1 MFVLDLFNSRHEKEL
16 HDGAVDNL
24 EARRIEDLIDRMDY
38 MMKAYKQADSDE
50 VRAAIKKRYEEFKAE
65 RDSYYKIKDECM
77 GYGNVVGEAG
87 PRPEDVPAYL
97 RKQQGQAPLT
107 PGQVKAPRPDTLSDP
122 RNLNKNIGNR
132 NEIEE
137 QGTRSTVAQDN
148 FNEIVAAW
156 QDEKDYVI
164 LPFADGR
171 QATLTRPQLWN
182 TIVTLSQVNPN
193 KRTAYTE
200 QKFKDFDTFMRWAS
214 QLKRYKVPPKKKK
227 NAQPGLN
234 LQPPVPTTQATQAV
248 DQPQANSVPQSVS
261 EAGGQKKNP
270 EESDLT
276 GNTARDP
283 VVARELRKMR
293 GRQPAAKSDIEAL
306 VRDEMDQSART
317 EQELAQQQ
325 DELTRQQ
332 QQLTQVHQANQEQGA
347 EIQSQKQ
354 QITALNRR
362 VQQAMTAPAPTKQKT
377 ATPTTAPATGSQ
389 TAYTPEPAA
398 APAEQPVDN
407 KSAEDIA
414 RLEKQIQQLE
424 LMMTLRTPAQ
434 QDDLRDRIEA
444 LEKERDAK
452 IEKQKAATAKAAAT
466 KKANKGKAAVAVAS
480 EKPSTAPT
488 TVEPEKTQKSYY
500 PDTAGIAGMGGSTKA
515 EPNKPTGMDFLDNLL
530 KGHKIEVDQGE
541 TAKVDP
547 EELRQTAEVDESAD
561 NPLDAGAGRQL
572 SRTPEIRRLR
582 QQKDYELML
591 KKELA
596 NRIQDRDESD
606 DEQDFQD
613 ISESNIKR
621 LLSNLKDMTDA
632 EFLERYKKP
641 KQYWRNQL
649 TAKPTTG
656 NIADIDSDIDTARVK
671 PTFDRAGRMVKAR
684 GTPVQQGMKRMLG
697 RPKATRPAAEL
708 NPVEV
713 TMQVP
718 NRKTDQYDLLPA
730 RIFNNEAEAREFAR
744 RVNGHITSIRPVM
757 HETDTKTISV
767 KQYTGDELDL
777 LVAHLAQQMGLSPAQ
792 IRQRYVEPM
801 LKKGQIKIVPDKSVH
816 EGFQDFNRVEPYA
829 VCLAGKPVKQFDYY
843 EDARRFHDNWK
854 KKLYNQGDKAK
865 ADKITLMPLNL
876 DEAAKKGLY
885 YYVNKRKAAG
895 TSRSKNN
902 PKAPTAQAWKDAAKT
917 AKKEDVAEAGS
928 PAQQAAIAIAKKK
941 EQGMAEGDDL
951 THAGQDVMVWT
962 GPPTNNPP
970 RDDKKYWI
978 RGKLD
983 STEMH
988 GGSMRANVMT
998 AKGMYNPELN
1008 RVFKAE
1014 QGVAEDTDSWFRVT
1028 VKTPNGKN
1036 HNIQVPANSHGTA
1049 KRKALAYCAK
1059 NSIAGA
1065 EFVSAMRMPTL
1076 DEQGVAEASYI
1087 NGHVEDPE
1095 SLRWKQTSMSYE
1107 QAVAKFGKNNVK
1119 QDGKNRLGQKI
1130 VMVLVPLGEQAE
1142 TDYSKR
1148 RQREKDV
1155 DAGKPVAK
1163 QRQTGMT
1170 DYQKRRAQQKRE
1182 MELGESTNYWT
1193 KLQNERNN
1201 RLNTLVNELNE
1212 SIKDI
1217 K

>member
-1 MFVLDLFNSRHEKEL
+1 
-16 HDGAVDNL
+16 
-24 EARRIEDLIDRMDY
+24 
-38 MMKAYKQADSDE
+38 
-50 VRAAIKKRYEEFKAE
+50 
-65 RDSYYKIKDECM
+65 
-77 GYGNVVGEAG
+77 
-87 PRPEDVPAYL
+87 
-97 RKQQGQAPLT
+97 
-107 PGQVKAPRPDTLSDP
+107 
-122 RNLNKNIGNR
+122 
-132 NEIEE
+132 
-137 QGTRSTVAQDN
+137 
-148 FNEIVAAW
+148 
-156 QDEKDYVI
+156 
-164 LPFADGR
+164 
-171 QATLTRPQLWN
+171 
-182 TIVTLSQVNPN
+182 
-193 KRTAYTE
+193 
-200 QKFKDFDTFMRWAS
+200 
-214 QLKRYKVPPKKKK
+214 
-227 NAQPGLN
+227 
-234 LQPPVPTTQATQAV
+234 
-248 DQPQANSVPQSVS
+248 
-261 EAGGQKKNP
+261 
-270 EESDLT
+270 
-276 GNTARDP
+276 
-283 VVARELRKMR
+283 
-293 GRQPAAKSDIEAL
+293 
-306 VRDEMDQSART
+306 
-317 EQELAQQQ
+317 
-325 DELTRQQ
+325 
-332 QQLTQVHQANQEQGA
+332 
-347 EIQSQKQ
+347 
-354 QITALNRR
+354 
-362 VQQAMTAPAPTKQKT
+362 MTAPAPTKQKT

-466 KKANKGKAAVAVAS
+466 RKANKDKAAVAVAS

-488 TVEPEKTQKSYY
+488 TVEPEKTQKPYY
-500 PDTAGIAGMGGSTKA
+500 PDTAGIAGLGGSTKA
-515 EPNKPTGMDFLDNLL
+515 KPNKPTGMDFLDNLL
-530 KGHKIEVDQGE
+530 KGHKIELDQGE

-547 EELRQTAEVDESAD
+547 EELRQTAKVGESAD

-744 RVNGHITSIRPVM
+744 RVNGHITGIKPVM

-801 LKKGQIKIVPDKSVH
+801 LKKGQIKIVPGKSVH

-829 VCLAGKPVKQFDYY
+829 VCLAGKPVKKFDYY
-843 EDARRFHDNWK
+843 EEARRFHDNWK
-854 KKLYNQGDKAK
+854 KKLYREGNKEK
-865 ADKITLMPLNL
+865 ADKITLMPIMDEGWKSAVAGAALAGATALGAGGAHAQTPAHQFQTPMAQVTSPDDPSWHQLNKPRNVKVASQATTRSGEKNSVAIPNEYDFQVASVQGPNNKGEYL
-876 DEAAKKGLY
+876 VTVVNNDDVVTNYVTKNPPKPSTFIKANQPLTKEPQTNEAA
-885 YYVNKRKAAG
+885 NPAQQAAI
-895 TSRSKNN
+895 
-902 PKAPTAQAWKDAAKT
+902 AI
-917 AKKEDVAEAGS
+917 AKKKEQKPADPNEFRPVGPITIVPPKKLKSGETYQDRNKYWQSQGQAPIYKTNEAGS

-941 EQGMAEGDDL
+941 EQG
-951 THAGQDVMVWT
+951 
-962 GPPTNNPP
+962 
-970 RDDKKYWI
+970 
-978 RGKLD
+978 
-983 STEMH
+983 
-988 GGSMRANVMT
+988 
-998 AKGMYNPELN
+998 
-1008 RVFKAE
+1008 
-1014 QGVAEDTDSWFRVT
+1014 VAEDTGSWIVYDPETKQIKKRFKTHTAGKSYAKTHKLGFASSEYYFDNVKGQQSVTETVTDVKAEMARVYRKLAPKIERHRDSFLA
-1028 VKTPNGKN
+1028 GQLYDELE
-1036 HNIQVPANSHGTA
+1036 NIAELHGAETEF
-1049 KRKALAYCAK
+1049 KRM
-1059 NSIAGA
+1059 IAGA
-1065 EFVSAMRMPTL
+1065 RNRAHMDYDTNPGGFQNWFWYLPFENDELREDAIPAKMVIQGFV
-1076 DEQGVAEASYI
+1076 
-1087 NGHVEDPE
+1087 VEYDPGT
-1095 SLRWKQTSMSYE
+1095 RT
-1107 QAVAKFGKNNVK
+1107 VV
-1119 QDGKNRLGQKI
+1119 I
-1130 VMVLVPLGEQAE
+1130 
-1142 TDYSKR
+1142 SKR
-1148 RQREKDV
+1148 GQELEKYRYNGQASLLSFQRNVGHRIKSLED
-1155 DAGKPVAK
+1155 DLYGGDDEAGAVSLSRVKVPG
-1163 QRQTGMT
+1163 RGYG
-1170 DYQKRRAQQKRE
+1170 YQ
-1182 MELGESTNYWT
+1182 ELGEDDSSTSSDEAEAAILKRIMVAHLDLLKEVGPEKVMQAVEEVAYNIGDLDEIGSSDVSGWVHQVRDILGVPEPDQEEFLDEKWST
-1193 KLQNERNN
+1193 KYKR
-1201 RLNTLVNELNE
+1201 
-1212 SIKDI
+1212 SIDCSHPKGFSQRAHCAGR
-1217 K
+1217 KK